1 MRGASGGMRVARGV
15 TVVTGAGGCWMRV
28 GGRRV
33 EGGRPT
39 PGLLMVRAGSDSSIE
54 EWRTVS
60 ERARHKVG
68 VGTAGMPAQSEGLD
82 IVHRQRSL
90 AIWEDMRQPML
101 IAGRWFWREGFTL
114 DTRTCG
120 KVVIAVFLGV
130 IPGVGAV
137 RTWWWELGGGW

>member
-1 MRGASGGMRVARGV
+1 
-15 TVVTGAGGCWMRV
+15 MRV

-68 VGTAGMPAQSEGLD
+68 VGTAGMPAQSEGLE

-90 AIWEDMRQPML
+90 AIWEDVRQPML
-101 IAGRWFWREGFTL
+101 IAGRWFWGEGFTL

-120 KVVIAVFLGV
+120 KGVIAVFLGV